1 MPSPRRRRYGWTIRS
16 ANTGASSSI
25 PGMRWK
31 TCSPR
36 GCSMPCSPSTA
47 TSSRPCARMPLSG
60 SSLCPCT
67 GCPHH
72 RQTSAM
78 RPMLQKRPSRRVR
91 CSPPSWTTPPG
102 MEPLP
107 PSSAKASACPGP
119 RPNPSPACWGT
130 AAFAGPA
137 SRRDRG
143 RHDGKGLGTGRGR
156 HGHPAGRGSLSA
168 RVPLPAGQAHR
179 LHVQGCRC
187 PLLLRAARPGS
198 QGRSLR
204 QRGRPRPPRLPG
216 TSGPGRGAPSGIR
229 TYRRRAWPMSSIPPA
244 PQACPRG

>member
-1 MPSPRRRRYGWTIRS
+1 MFTVYGDFLTALCEDAALWQQPVPLHRLPASQADVRHAANATEAAIPPRTLFAPFLDHASRD
-16 ANTGASSSI
+16 GAPAAVIGEGVSLSRAEAESI
-25 PGMRWK
+25 SRLLGN
-31 TCSPR
+31 
-36 GCSMPCSPSTA
+36 GC
-47 TSSRPCARMPLSG
+47 
-60 SSLCPCT
+60 
-67 GCPHH
+67 
-72 RQTSAM
+72 
-78 RPMLQKRPSRRVR
+78 VR
-91 CSPPSWTTPPG
+91 
-102 MEPLP
+102 
-107 PSSAKASACPGP
+107 
-119 RPNPSPACWGT
+119 
-130 AAFAGPA
+130 GPA

-216 TSGPGRGAPSGIR
+216 TSGPGPRRPFRIR